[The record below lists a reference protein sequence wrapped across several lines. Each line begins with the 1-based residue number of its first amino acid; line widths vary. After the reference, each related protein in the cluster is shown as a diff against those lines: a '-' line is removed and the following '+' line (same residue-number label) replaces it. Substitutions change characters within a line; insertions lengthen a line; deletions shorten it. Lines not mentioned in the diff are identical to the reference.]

1 MSNAKIIYANYH
13 KVNLFFCMHNF
24 LPSSSC
30 HCQPTTDVLPIDIS
44 RQPQQQQQ
52 ISSSL
57 LTPSTTQT
65 APIVSVYNDSFVTSS
80 MGTSFS
86 LRAYNVNQKSNE
98 EHNLIARYAAQL
110 AAASALNQ
118 EFDKLGDFVDSTQT
132 QKQLIAQ
139 LQEKNRKI
147 LKEIERLRIEQQK
160 QAAFIAAAG
169 SFKHDSFELQDLVSE
184 GAGTLSPTN
193 LVKYVKADNL
203 GTSAPTN
210 LMIAENPRLF
220 ADLQALRQRKDE
232 LESRMNNLQRS
243 RTDLMLQLEALVRLL
258 SVSSGPTNL
267 QENNTSLP
275 IDPPRTYDSGDIC
288 RSGHKSRMDQKLPEY
303 PPRRSTSLC
312 HPSVGRNVP
321 EKFFPTVTPSESRYD
336 VGDGNHQKPS
346 SCDAVRKNV
355 SPLKTVSVAERGGQW
370 NLKFFED
377 KKHELHSPSSVTSRH
392 SVEIDPQ
399 RTSDN
404 LLEKYKDL
412 LYKGA
417 NAQPVASK
425 SLKLHSGGRRPYLG
439 AFQTEEKTVLFNHN
453 STNVIRLS
461 SNHSSHQTNHSDSGS
476 DAYLYSDPELCF
488 TITSMTCP
496 SQSGV
501 STLQAA
507 VQLSPLPS
515 ASTVVSKS
523 SKTSRDLLGCLSD
536 KTVTTTPIVDNYE
549 YAGSHPC
556 SVPPLSYFQDEHV
569 RHRRN
574 NTLSI
579 PATTNL

>member
-1 MSNAKIIYANYH
+1 MQHQNHILVNLGILCESLFSFGRSITNPVSSSTMTTGGFSEPKTPTAVSVPRRILLRSIFEWNSGPTTTIVPNSCTDGTIQPLNMPVDVVATSSIACPSKQLSNQRFVAPVNSICSPLPNRRLQQLNPLFMSTGSTNDIPDLSCMSTQPMQVVPLFNRMTELDQGSNSVTQNVIATTCYNNTIQQQDKIAANYTRAGSGLPH
-13 KVNLFFCMHNF
+13 SKAPSVNQHCSHESHLSGTTHRV
-24 LPSSSC
+24 PISC

-139 LQEKNRKI
+139 LQEKNRSK
-147 LKEIERLRIEQQK
+147 
-160 QAAFIAAAG
+160 
-169 SFKHDSFELQDLVSE
+169 
-184 GAGTLSPTN
+184 
-193 LVKYVKADNL
+193 
-203 GTSAPTN
+203 
-210 LMIAENPRLF
+210 
-220 ADLQALRQRKDE
+220 
-232 LESRMNNLQRS
+232 
-243 RTDLMLQLEALVRLL
+243 RTA
-258 SVSSGPTNL
+258 S
-267 QENNTSLP
+267 
-275 IDPPRTYDSGDIC
+275 
-288 RSGHKSRMDQKLPEY
+288 
-303 PPRRSTSLC
+303 
-312 HPSVGRNVP
+312 
-321 EKFFPTVTPSESRYD
+321 
-336 VGDGNHQKPS
+336 
-346 SCDAVRKNV
+346 
-355 SPLKTVSVAERGGQW
+355 
-370 NLKFFED
+370 
-377 KKHELHSPSSVTSRH
+377 
-392 SVEIDPQ
+392 
-399 RTSDN
+399 
-404 LLEKYKDL
+404 
-412 LYKGA
+412 
-417 NAQPVASK
+417 ASK

-439 AFQTEEKTVLFNHN
+439 QAFQTEEKTVLFNHN